1 MTNISNE
8 TKAKV
13 IAQYIG
19 QEFVDKYEAY
29 QKYKYVL
36 IGVCKSEYQ
45 VDSENVWLALSN
57 GNEFTVEGIQFTSIR
72 PLSELSNEEAVEV
85 AKIFG
90 FESPEPFELSNDR
103 IILFCPQTNASIS
116 IWFDGEIM
124 ITDGERDISIG
135 GDGVPLYLLAY
146 QYLQSIG
153 IDLPQFLLGGKTL
166 KEAGLA
172 LYQNDLK

>member
-19 QEFVDKYEAY
+19 QGFVDKYEAY
-29 QKYKYVL
+29 PKYKYVL

-57 GNEFTVEGIQFTSIR
+57 GNEFTVEGIRFTSIR
-72 PLSELSNEEAVEV
+72 PLSAITDEEAIEV

-90 FESPEPFELSNDR
+90 FENPFIYKRIYDSRIYISNGKNK
-103 IILFCPQTNASIS
+103 LS
-116 IWFDGEIM
+116 IWNDGEILF
-124 ITDGERDISIG
+124 DEQPG
-135 GDGVPLYLLAY
+135 GYGTPLYLLAY